1 MSLEMRVPGEE
12 GTRVMQHVAMFEI
25 HGRSHVQAGG
35 LQDEECLAS
44 IALFKG
50 ANNRNSGSL
59 TPKIYADL
67 LLNP

>member
-1 MSLEMRVPGEE
+1 MWRYS
-12 GTRVMQHVAMFEI
+12 
-25 HGRSHVQAGG
+25 RSMVDHVQAGG

-50 ANNRNSGSL
+50 ANKRNSGSL